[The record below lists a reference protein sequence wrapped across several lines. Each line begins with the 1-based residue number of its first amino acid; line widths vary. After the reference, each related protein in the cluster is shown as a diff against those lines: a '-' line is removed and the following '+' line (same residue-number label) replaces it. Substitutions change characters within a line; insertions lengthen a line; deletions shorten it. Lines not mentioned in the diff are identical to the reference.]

1 VTCCRS
7 TSSGR
12 PHCTTLCAH
21 PNYPVFGAIV
31 RENRKRCDALAR
43 QRAEIS
49 ARADQQHNSVM
60 QGNDRGIYGPQGAEL
75 IHCIYLAG
83 VPTGPGRRG
92 AHPPMAHGPLRNPI
106 RELTTLRQ
114 ATKQRFGRYSPANRL
129 TADVSGAVCAN
140 RVGAGDGS
148 PSPSIA
154 YPGVIGLSPAPGND
168 LDALEVSGDLRSD
181 PEPLVGGSEDASRI
195 QFAPDIPFVVGTHAE
210 VGPGSYGVVPEEF
223 PPAALG
229 LLGLAAGSREILPE
243 LLVGGVQLWQRI
255 KTLKL

>member
-1 VTCCRS
+1 MARRC
-7 TSSGR
+7 
-12 PHCTTLCAH
+12 CAH

-154 YPGVIGLSPAPGND
+154 YPGVIGLSAAPGTIWMPSKYP
-168 LDALEVSGDLRSD
+168 AICD
-181 PEPLVGGSEDASRI
+181 P
-195 QFAPDIPFVVGTHAE
+195 IPNPSS
-210 VGPGSYGVVPEEF
+210 VGPKMRRAFS
-223 PPAALG
+223 
-229 LLGLAAGSREILPE
+229 SRQIFHSSWEPM
-243 LLVGGVQLWQRI
+243 
-255 KTLKL
+255 LKLAPGRTV